1 MGSSTLS
8 RALVHQTHLH
18 FLCAEG
24 YMAFRDLETVILTSL
39 QGYIR
44 HYECASKKDFV
55 FNSRTLTY
63 HERNQKRPNVRTR
76 LGWNIL

>member
-1 MGSSTLS
+1 
-8 RALVHQTHLH
+8 
-18 FLCAEG
+18 
-24 YMAFRDLETVILTSL
+24 MAFRDLETVILTSL

-76 LGWNIL
+76 LG